1 MHCQERAGWPGRQG
15 RGRRWRLR
23 VRLAWRATVP
33 TGIRAGNAGDEAEG
47 VTDFYDGQVG
57 RKGANCGCRVSAE
70 GIPPDCTLL
79 AQAFT
84 SSSEPIISSCA
95 LMACRL
101 AH

>member
-1 MHCQERAGWPGRQG
+1 MGPAGGSRGKCKKYGRRG
-15 RGRRWRLR
+15 RGES
-23 VRLAWRATVP
+23 ASSY
-33 TGIRAGNAGDEAEG
+33 GIRSGLRAGNAGDEAEG
-47 VTDFYDGQVG
+47 VTVFYDGQVG

-101 AH
+101 AD